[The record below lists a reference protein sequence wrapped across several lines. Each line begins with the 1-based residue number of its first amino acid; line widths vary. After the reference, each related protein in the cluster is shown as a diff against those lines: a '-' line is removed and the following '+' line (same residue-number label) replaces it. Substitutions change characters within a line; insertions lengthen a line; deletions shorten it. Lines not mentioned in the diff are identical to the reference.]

1 MNEYFIKRPLRLWWL
16 TALLISIN
24 IGLFLYEVL
33 HGMNLTDPKIV
44 DLLRWGADFTPLTMS
59 AEPWRLISS
68 MFLHIG
74 IIHLLVNMWALYLFG
89 LYAEFYYGRWFYL
102 LVYLSAGLAGNLL
115 SNWLNVHQAL
125 SYLALN
131 TALPTPGISGGA
143 SGAIMGVGGAL
154 LVAALWPNPNLPT
167 AFRLNQKALI
177 TLMLINLGI
186 GFVIPGI
193 NSMAHL
199 GGFILGVLLALVFR
213 ISLKLPATTATVL
226 RLAMIPV
233 CVFGLDFLFK
243 QLLLAAQPLHSV
255 WQMNIF

>member
-1 MNEYFIKRPLRLWWL
+1 MNEYFIKRPLSLWWL
-16 TALLISIN
+16 TALLICIN
-24 IGLFLYEVL
+24 AGLFLFELL
-33 HGMNLTDPKIV
+33 HGMSLTDPSIV

-59 AEPWRLISS
+59 VEPWRLISS

-74 IIHLLVNMWALYLFG
+74 IIHLLVNMCALYLFG

-102 LVYLSAGLAGNLL
+102 LVYLSAGIAGNLL
-115 SNWLNVHQAL
+115 SNWINVHQAL
-125 SYLALN
+125 SYLPLN

-154 LVAALWPNPNLPT
+154 LIAALLPNPHLPE

-193 NSMAHL
+193 NSMAHI
-199 GGFILGVLLALVFR
+199 GGFIVGVLLASVYRFSMNLSKVPQL
-213 ISLKLPATTATVL
+213 IL
-226 RLAMIPV
+226 RLAMIPA
-233 CVFGLDFLFK
+233 CVIGLGFLFQ
-243 QLLLAAQPLHSV
+243 QLLRLAQPLHSV
-255 WQMNIF
+255 WQINIF